1 MIKRLSPMRKFY
13 ILFFTFTN
21 CLFSQQISLLPTPFD
36 MSIDQFRGDELNTE
50 VVVNLMI
57 PKKLFQWVDDGNE
70 YIFEGLIDVRVFING
85 ETAAQDAFRIREK
98 SLDRPGLKERL
109 VSMVQQSRF
118 MLTRG
123 NVVFTTT
130 ITDLVSKQVYVSTK
144 NIIIR
149 KIDDN
154 YLSTSDLILCTF
166 LKREKEFIDGS
177 INRNGFTITPNPSS
191 VFGLGR
197 PMLYT
202 YGELYGLNDDNGTY
216 TLNYKI
222 YNQQGKELIHRGPFI
237 KNKPGESSVET
248 FGMNIMGL
256 LAGRYKLKID
266 IQDDQTGNKTFV
278 NREFFV
284 VKEQPA
290 DFKSNFTIM
299 LDAMENDELNDFIDI
314 VGYFMTESELQDII
328 KSNRAEQIM
337 QIANF
342 FEQRDFDSESS
353 QNEFYDRLNKFMAIA
368 DQQFSTRS
376 FLGRNTDR
384 GRVLILYG
392 RPSNI
397 ESYSANEER
406 LSYEIWHYDDS
417 DSGYLFIFINKE
429 EGAGMFEQIHSNHP
443 NEFRN
448 YRWKDMIIRGTTNLI
463 DF

>member
-1 MIKRLSPMRKFY
+1 MHKFY
-13 ILFFTFTN
+13 IVFFTVLN
-21 CLFSQQISLLPTPFD
+21 CLSSQTISLLPTPFD
-36 MSIDQFRGDELNTE
+36 MSVDQFQGDDTKTE

-70 YIFEGLIDVRVFING
+70 YKFEGLVDIRVFIQG
-85 ETAAQDAFRIREK
+85 ETAAQDVYRILEK
-98 SLDRPGLKERL
+98 SVDRPGLNERL

-118 MLTRG
+118 LLTRG
-123 NVVFTTT
+123 SVVFTAT
-130 ITDLVSKQVYVSTK
+130 ITDLSSKQVYVSTK
-144 NIIIR
+144 NVIIR
-149 KIDDN
+149 KIDDS

-166 LKREKEFIDGS
+166 LKREKEFDEGS
-177 INRNGFTITPNPSS
+177 INRNGITITPNPSS

-197 PMLYT
+197 AMLYT
-202 YGELYGLNDDNGTY
+202 YGELYGFNNDNGTY

-256 LAGRYKLKID
+256 LAGRYRLRLD
-266 IQDDQTGNKTFV
+266 IQDDQTEKNTFID
-278 NREFFV
+278 REFFV

-290 DFKSNFTIM
+290 DFKSNITII
-299 LDAMENDELNDFIDI
+299 LDAMENDELNDFLDI
-314 VGYFMTESELQDII
+314 VGYFMTESELQTLI
-328 KSNRAEQIM
+328 KSDRTEQIV

-342 FEQRDFDSESS
+342 FEQRDFDSETS
-353 QNEFYDRLNKFMAIA
+353 QNEFYNRLNKYLAIA
-368 DQQFSTRS
+368 DQQFSTRN

-392 RPSNI
+392 RPKDI
-397 ESYSANEER
+397 ESYNANEER

-417 DSGYLFIFINKE
+417 DKGYVFIFINKE
-429 EGAGMFEQIHSNHP
+429 DGSGMFEQIHSSHP

>member
-1 MIKRLSPMRKFY
+1 MRKFY
-13 ILFFTFTN
+13 ILFFTFLN
-21 CLFSQQISLLPTPFD
+21 CLSSQTISLLPTPFD
-36 MSIDQFRGDELNTE
+36 MSVDQFQGDDTKTE

-70 YIFEGLIDVRVFING
+70 YKFEGLVDIRVFIQG
-85 ETAAQDAFRIREK
+85 ETAAQDVYRILEK
-98 SLDRPGLKERL
+98 SVDRPGLNERL

-118 MLTRG
+118 LLTRG
-123 NVVFTTT
+123 SVVFTAT
-130 ITDLVSKQVYVSTK
+130 ITDLSSKQVYVSTK
-144 NIIIR
+144 NVIIR
-149 KIDDN
+149 KIDDS

-166 LKREKEFIDGS
+166 LKREKEFDEGS
-177 INRNGFTITPNPSS
+177 INRNGITITPNPSS

-202 YGELYGLNDDNGTY
+202 YGELYGFNNDNGTY

-256 LAGRYKLKID
+256 LAGRYRLRLD
-266 IQDDQTGNKTFV
+266 IQDDQTEKNAFID
-278 NREFFV
+278 REFFV
-284 VKEQPA
+284 VKEQPV
-290 DFKSNFTIM
+290 DFKSNITII
-299 LDAMENDELNDFIDI
+299 LDAMENDELNDFLDI
-314 VGYFMTESELQDII
+314 VGYFMTESELQTLI
-328 KSNRAEQIM
+328 KSDRTEQIV

-342 FEQRDFDSESS
+342 FEQRDFDSETS
-353 QNEFYDRLNKFMAIA
+353 QNEFYNRLNKYLAIA
-368 DQQFSTRS
+368 DQQFSTRN

-392 RPSNI
+392 RPKDI
-397 ESYSANEER
+397 ESYNANEER

-417 DSGYLFIFINKE
+417 DKGYVFIFINKE
-429 EGAGMFEQIHSNHP
+429 DGSGMFEQIHSSHP

>member
-1 MIKRLSPMRKFY
+1 MHKFY
-13 ILFFTFTN
+13 IVFFTVLN
-21 CLFSQQISLLPTPFD
+21 CLSSQTISLLPTPFD
-36 MSIDQFRGDELNTE
+36 MSVDQFQGDDTKTE

-70 YIFEGLIDVRVFING
+70 YKFEGLVDIRVFIQG
-85 ETAAQDAFRIREK
+85 ETAAQDVYRILEK
-98 SLDRPGLKERL
+98 SVDRPGLNERL

-118 MLTRG
+118 LLTRG
-123 NVVFTTT
+123 SVVFTAT
-130 ITDLVSKQVYVSTK
+130 ITDLSSKQVYVSTK
-144 NIIIR
+144 NVIIR
-149 KIDDN
+149 KIDDS

-166 LKREKEFIDGS
+166 LKREKEFDEGS
-177 INRNGFTITPNPSS
+177 INRNGITITPNPSS

-202 YGELYGLNDDNGTY
+202 YGELYGFNNDNGTY

-256 LAGRYKLKID
+256 LAGRYRLRLD
-266 IQDDQTGNKTFV
+266 IQDDQTEKNTFID
-278 NREFFV
+278 REFFV
-284 VKEQPA
+284 VKEQPV
-290 DFKSNFTIM
+290 DFKSNITII
-299 LDAMENDELNDFIDI
+299 LDAMENDELNDFLDI
-314 VGYFMTESELQDII
+314 VGYFMTESELQTLI
-328 KSNRAEQIM
+328 KSDRTEQIV

-342 FEQRDFDSESS
+342 FEQRDFDSETS
-353 QNEFYDRLNKFMAIA
+353 QNEFYNRLNKYLAIA
-368 DQQFSTRS
+368 DQQFSTRN

-392 RPSNI
+392 RPKDI
-397 ESYSANEER
+397 ESYNANEER

-417 DSGYLFIFINKE
+417 DKGYVFIFINKE
-429 EGAGMFEQIHSNHP
+429 DGSGMFEQIHSNHP

>member
-1 MIKRLSPMRKFY
+1 MHKFY
-13 ILFFTFTN
+13 IVFFTVLN
-21 CLFSQQISLLPTPFD
+21 CLSSQTISLLPTPFD
-36 MSIDQFRGDELNTE
+36 MSVDQFQGDDTKTE

-70 YIFEGLIDVRVFING
+70 YKFEGLVDIRVFIQG
-85 ETAAQDAFRIREK
+85 ETAAQDVYRILEK
-98 SLDRPGLKERL
+98 SVDRPGLNERL

-118 MLTRG
+118 LLTRG
-123 NVVFTTT
+123 SVVFTAT
-130 ITDLVSKQVYVSTK
+130 ITDLSSKQVYVSTK
-144 NIIIR
+144 NVIIR
-149 KIDDN
+149 KIDDS

-166 LKREKEFIDGS
+166 LKREKEFDEGS
-177 INRNGFTITPNPSS
+177 INRNGITITPNPSS

-202 YGELYGLNDDNGTY
+202 YGELYGFNNDNGTY

-256 LAGRYKLKID
+256 LAGRYRLRLD
-266 IQDDQTGNKTFV
+266 IQDDQTEKNTFID
-278 NREFFV
+278 REFFV
-284 VKEQPA
+284 VKEQPV
-290 DFKSNFTIM
+290 DFKSNITII
-299 LDAMENDELNDFIDI
+299 LDAMENDELNDFLDI
-314 VGYFMTESELQDII
+314 VGYFMTESELQTLI
-328 KSNRAEQIM
+328 KSDRTEQIV

-342 FEQRDFDSESS
+342 FEQRDFDSETS
-353 QNEFYDRLNKFMAIA
+353 QNEFYNRLNKYLAIA
-368 DQQFSTRS
+368 DQQFSTRNY
-376 FLGRNTDR
+376 LGRNTDR

-392 RPSNI
+392 RPKDI
-397 ESYSANEER
+397 ESYNANEER

-417 DSGYLFIFINKE
+417 DKGYVFIFINKE
-429 EGAGMFEQIHSNHP
+429 DGSGMFEQIHSNHP

>member
-1 MIKRLSPMRKFY
+1 MIKRLCPMYKFY
-13 ILFFTFTN
+13 ILFFTFLN
-21 CLFSQQISLLPTPFD
+21 CLFCQQISLLPTPFD
-36 MSIDQFRGDELNTE
+36 MSIDQFRGDEMKTE

-70 YIFEGLIDVRVFING
+70 YKFEGLVNIRVFING
-85 ETAAQDAFRIREK
+85 ETAAQDAFRILEK
-98 SLDRPGLKERL
+98 SVDRPGLNERL

-118 MLTRG
+118 LLTRG
-123 NVVFTTT
+123 SVVFTAT
-130 ITDLVSKQVYVSTK
+130 ITDLSSKQVYVSTK
-144 NIIIR
+144 NVIIR
-149 KIDDN
+149 KIDDS

-166 LKREKEFIDGS
+166 LKREKEFDEGS
-177 INRNGFTITPNPSS
+177 INRNGITITPNPSS

-202 YGELYGLNDDNGTY
+202 YGELYGFNNDNGTY

-256 LAGRYKLKID
+256 LAGRYRLRLD
-266 IQDDQTGNKTFV
+266 IQDDQTEKNTFIDK
-278 NREFFV
+278 EFFV
-284 VKEQPA
+284 VKEQPV
-290 DFKSNFTIM
+290 DFKSNIIII
-299 LDAMENDELNDFIDI
+299 LDAMENDELNNFLDI
-314 VGYFMTESELQDII
+314 VGYFMTESELQTLI
-328 KSNRAEQIM
+328 KSDRTEQIV

-342 FEQRDFDSESS
+342 FEQRDFDSETS
-353 QNEFYDRLNKFMAIA
+353 QNEFYNRLNKYLAIA

-392 RPSNI
+392 RPKDI
-397 ESYSANEER
+397 ESYNANEER

-417 DSGYLFIFINKE
+417 DNGYVFIFINKE
-429 EGAGMFEQIHSNHP
+429 DGSGMFEQIHSSHP